1 MLGYF
6 DETNKWCEVSG
17 ARVNKEKNKILG
29 LNTTVEWY
37 ETINFANELK
47 ILGVFFNK
55 SGPAK
60 ENISGAIN
68 IEWIVCWVCGKA

>member
-1 MLGYF
+1 LNGTLCTYDSIKGFF
-6 DETNKWCEVSG
+6 DETNRWCEVSG
-17 ARVNKEKNKILG
+17 ARVNKDKTKILG
-29 LNTTVEWY
+29 LNTTV
-37 ETINFANELK
+37 NFVNDLK

-68 IEWIVCWVCGKA
+68 RM